1 MIRWDRVMSENGV
14 LLSLRRVTK
23 AFRRPRLFGMRTE
36 TVPAAV
42 TDVDLELRRGEVVGL
57 IGESGSGKTTIAR
70 VALGLIGLDGGEV
83 ELFGRS
89 TAGLSRSDWLR
100 VRRRAQLLIQSPS
113 GSLNPGLTVREHL
126 NESVAIHQ
134 PRTSD
139 IDEAVRQAA
148 VAVGLLD
155 RLDARPAQLSG
166 GEQRRVG
173 IARVMIAKPE
183 LLIADEPTTGL
194 DAALKAD
201 LIDLLLAE
209 RGPDRGY
216 LLISHDLAL
225 VRYAC
230 DRIVVLHA
238 GAVVEE
244 MPVDKIGQ
252 IQHHPYTR
260 ALLEAGRMLPRDA
273 TGFTEAAV
281 GRKTTGCSFA
291 GACPIETDGCRS
303 EHPTLSAGDV
313 PGHRRACTVLE
324 NGGAS

>member
-1 MIRWDRVMSENGV
+1 MMSENGV

-23 AFRRPRLFGMRTE
+23 AFRRPRLFGGRME
-36 TVPAAV
+36 AVPAAV
-42 TDVDLELRRGEVVGL
+42 TGVDLEVRRGEVVGL
-57 IGESGSGKTTIAR
+57 IGESGSGKTTLAR
-70 VALGLIGLDGGEV
+70 VALGLIGLDEGEV

-89 TAGLSRSDWLR
+89 TAGLSKADWLS

-134 PRTSD
+134 PNTKD
-139 IDEAVRQAA
+139 VDAAVREAA
-148 VAVGLLD
+148 AAVGLAP
-155 RLDARPAQLSG
+155 RLDAMPTQLSG

-183 LLIADEPTTGL
+183 ILIADEPTTGL

-201 LIDLLLAE
+201 LIDLLLSD

-244 MPVDKIGQ
+244 MPVAQIGR
-252 IQHHPYTR
+252 IRHHPYTH
-260 ALLEAGRMLPRDA
+260 ALLEAGRLLPRETSA
-273 TGFTEAAV
+273 PTEVAV
-281 GRKTTGCSFA
+281 GRLTTGCSFA
-291 GACPIETDGCRS
+291 GACPIQIDACRS
-303 EHPTLSAGDV
+303 EQPTLSVGDV

-324 NGGAS
+324 TGGAS

>member
-1 MIRWDRVMSENGV
+1 MSENGV

-23 AFRRPRLFGMRTE
+23 AFRRPRLFGLSSAST
-36 TVPAAV
+36 PAAV
-42 TDVDLELRRGEVVGL
+42 TGVDLEVRRGEVVGL
-57 IGESGSGKTTIAR
+57 IGESGSGKTTLAR
-70 VALGLIGLDGGEV
+70 VALGLISLDAGEV
-83 ELFGRS
+83 QLFGRS
-89 TAGLSRSDWLR
+89 TSGLSKADWLS

-134 PRTSD
+134 PKTSD
-139 IDEAVRQAA
+139 PSAAVRDAA
-148 VAVGLLD
+148 AAVGLEL
-155 RLDARPAQLSG
+155 RLDAKPTQLSG

-183 LLIADEPTTGL
+183 ILVADEPTTGL

-201 LIDLLLAE
+201 LIDLLLAD

-238 GAVVEE
+238 GGVVEE
-244 MPVDKIGQ
+244 MPVDHIGR
-252 IQHHPYTR
+252 IEHHPYTR
-260 ALLEAGRMLPRDA
+260 TLLEAGRMLPRKDKDSASTDA
-273 TGFTEAAV
+273 AE
-281 GRKTTGCSFA
+281 GRLTTGCSYA
-291 GACPIETDGCRS
+291 GACSLETAGCRS
-303 EHPTLSAGDV
+303 ERPVLTPGDV
-313 PGHRRACTVLE
+313 PGHRRACRVLE
-324 NGGAS
+324 AGGIS